1 MKVPINTK
9 LLLFAA
15 LSSAAAPAS
24 AQSAGNVSPSAA
36 PDLVV
41 PPNGINLGSTSFYDG
56 FGPSKPG
63 LTIIQYARYNDFNA
77 IKDSKGDDS
86 AMFRNP
92 RINVL
97 TSVTQF
103 SVATPI
109 NFSGNALGFDV
120 LVPVTHIRSRF
131 GQGGL
136 QLRDNGTA
144 LGDITFGPFI
154 QFKPV
159 MRGPRPI
166 ASVRVAFNVIA
177 PTGGFD
183 RNRDLNQGSGY
194 WSLNPYVAWT
204 LLPAPKWEVSGRL
217 QYLYSFKTTKFAN
230 PPTIPGLTFD
240 NGQAGQ
246 ILYSNF
252 DVSREVARGFAIGA
266 NGFVVRQLNDNRLNG
281 NSLPDTKKSA
291 LYIGP
296 GIHYDHDR
304 KWLINANLYLPI
316 VARNYSS
323 GPQANV
329 QLILP
334 IN

>member
-1 MKVPINTK
+1 MKVSITTK
-9 LLLFAA
+9 MLLSAA
-15 LSSAAAPAS
+15 LSATAASAS
-24 AQSAGNVSPSAA
+24 AQSAGNVSAAAA

-63 LTIIQYARYNDFNA
+63 LTIIQYARYNNFNA

-86 AMFRNP
+86 ASFQNP
-92 RINVL
+92 RIDVL

-109 NFSGNALGFDV
+109 NFDGNALGFDV
-120 LVPVTHIRSRF
+120 LVPVTSIRSRF
-131 GQGGL
+131 GEGGL

-144 LGDITFGPFI
+144 FGDVTFGPFI
-154 QFKPV
+154 QFKPH
-159 MRGPRPI
+159 MRGPRPV

-183 RNRDLNQGSGY
+183 RRRDLNQGSGY

-204 LLPAPKWEVSGRL
+204 VLPAPGWEISGRL
-217 QYLYSFKTTKFAN
+217 QYLYNFKTTRIAN
-230 PPTIPGLTFD
+230 PPAIPGLTFD

-246 ILYSNF
+246 MLYSNF
-252 DVSREVARGFAIGA
+252 DVSREVARGVALGA
-266 NGFVVRQLNDNRLNG
+266 NGFVVKQLNNNRLNG
-281 NSLPDTKKSA
+281 NKLPDTKKSA

-296 GIHYDHDR
+296 GIHYDHGR
-304 KWLINANLYLPI
+304 KWLINANLYLP
-316 VARNYSS
+316 VAARNYSS